1 MLKNYQHAII
11 FSGTKMVTEG
21 ANSWQEG
28 HNKDDAGND
37 GWDVGVRFPLV
48 DHVLGGVGA
57 AWKEINFTFPI
68 WINNYYILGEVSI
81 KEIF

>member
-28 HNKDDAGND
+28 HNEDEASDDSG
-37 GWDVGVRFPLV
+37 DVGVRFPLV

-57 AWKEINFTFPI
+57 A
-68 WINNYYILGEVSI
+68 
-81 KEIF
+81 